1 MGFLNRKNMIKIWFG
16 NEIKK
21 VGIILIL
28 TVNEVIALKQHAE
41 SEPETN
47 KDILNL
53 IDTISHI
60 VEVYQSQEYKSV

>member
-1 MGFLNRKNMIKIWFG
+1 M
-16 NEIKK
+16 
-21 VGIILIL
+21 IL

-53 IDTISHI
+53 LILFLI
-60 VEVYQSQEYKSV
+60 

>member
-1 MGFLNRKNMIKIWFG
+1 MKY
-16 NEIKK
+16 KK

-47 KDILNL
+47 KQRYI
-53 IDTISHI
+53 
-60 VEVYQSQEYKSV
+60 KSY